1 MGAFDKFRSSDKLFW
16 DSSRRKIDKIP
27 NTYINA
33 KSQYTK
39 ALGRYYA
46 EYTIDIF
53 DKENIDKLFEFYP
66 LVKIGITKNSQVY
79 DDLKEIQRNSEDY
92 VIDYLSYK
100 NCLKAYYGIHGKD
113 TEWLLKLFVERYD
126 LDRFNIEVED
136 VLDDLHE
143 IMDTVAE
150 LPSLKKN
157 SNNSRV
163 NSKLEENDTVPIQ
176 LQKELLGA
184 IVSDTPIYNNLDLS
198 GMGDFHAY
206 VTSYGHNQLIS
217 AIKTQYLT
225 FKNTCK
231 YAPALGTNGCLEF
244 AGGLLLS
251 VYMIEK
257 VNKAKTDS
265 SYSKQ
270 QIKTLC
276 DELIS
281 LMIIIFSAFLGSTPT
296 EWSNMADK
304 FAENSSFLTKRE
316 WSIIYLYLRDNHADD
331 IRKMEFNAGNS
342 YSHLADRKKTADVLA
357 TAKGDLGMLKR
368 YFVSEGLLVVW

>member
-1 MGAFDKFRSSDKLFW
+1 M
-16 DSSRRKIDKIP
+16 
-27 NTYINA
+27 N
-33 KSQYTK
+33 
-39 ALGRYYA
+39 
-46 EYTIDIF
+46 IF
-53 DKENIDKLFEFYP
+53 DKHIEDTLNENNKKRPSNYWNILTKYYQIMGNYVLVPKIIEEIRTQYFLNIEHETIRADLKKVKSNNQSLTPKVTDIDSYLKMLKVWYEFYDSNM
-66 LVKIGITKNSQVY
+66 LSDDKIKDFIGCYFLYTKFGITCFKVIQ
-79 DDLKEIQRNSEDY
+79 DLKVIKDQEIYQVSA
-92 VIDYLSYK
+92 LSNYE
-100 NCLKAYYGIHGKD
+100 NN
-113 TEWLLKLFVERYD
+113 VEKS
-126 LDRFNIEVED
+126 VSQ
-136 VLDDLHE
+136 
-143 IMDTVAE
+143 T
-150 LPSLKKN
+150 
-157 SNNSRV
+157 SNTTD
-163 NSKLEENDTVPIQ
+163 SKTYENDTVPIEV
-176 LQKELLGA
+176 QKA
-184 IVSDTPIYNNLDLS
+184 IFGVFVSDEPIYDNLDLS
-198 GMGDFHAY
+198 DMGEFHAY
-206 VTSYGHNQLIS
+206 VTSYGNNQLIS
-217 AIKTQYLT
+217 AIKTQYLK

-231 YAPALGTNGCLEF
+231 YAPALGINGCLEF

-251 VYMIEK
+251 LYLIEK
-257 VNKAKTDS
+257 ANKAKTDS

-316 WSIIYLYLRDNHADD
+316 WSIVYLYLRDNHADD